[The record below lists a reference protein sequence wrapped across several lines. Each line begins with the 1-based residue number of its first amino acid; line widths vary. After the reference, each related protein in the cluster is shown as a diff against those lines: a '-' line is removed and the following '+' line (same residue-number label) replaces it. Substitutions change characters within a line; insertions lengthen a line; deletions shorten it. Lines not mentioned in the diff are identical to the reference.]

1 MDLPVSKYNEG
12 PIDCYKVIVDYGDYD
27 IMEYYFEGS
36 EGLRDACSLFN
47 YAVQNG
53 LNVAAAKGTLN
64 EGSNF
69 GLINDWE
76 EYSLRS

>member
-1 MDLPVSKYNEG
+1 MKFPTSNFNEG
-12 PIDCYKVIVDYGDYD
+12 PVICYKVVVDYGDYD
-27 IMEYYFEGS
+27 IMEYYFEGN

-53 LNVAAAKGTLN
+53 FNVVSAKGTLN
-64 EGSNF
+64 EGENIN
-69 GLINDWE
+69 LINDWE